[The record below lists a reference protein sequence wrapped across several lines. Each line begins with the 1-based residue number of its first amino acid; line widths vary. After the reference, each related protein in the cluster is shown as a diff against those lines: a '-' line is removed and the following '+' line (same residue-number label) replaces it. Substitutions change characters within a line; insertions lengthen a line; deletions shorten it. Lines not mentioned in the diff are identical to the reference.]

1 MNIQQSFK
9 DAENKKCLYLVP
21 TPIGNLEDM
30 TYRAVRIL
38 NEVDIVLAEDTR
50 MTAKLFNHY
59 QIMTPL
65 KSFHDHSSSQRVD
78 EIIQMI
84 LSGKQIALVSDA
96 GMPLINDPGH
106 PLVQE
111 ALKNNI
117 LVIAL
122 PGANAAL
129 TALIASGLPATTF
142 TYYGFYPR
150 SKNDRQTLLQFIKAQ
165 KETAI
170 FYESPYRITQ
180 MLQSFKSDY
189 SPNAQVVI
197 ARELTKRFEEYLRGT
212 VDEVLVYVKEKGVKG
227 ECVVL
232 LEGLNDDSKKDNDPL
247 LALSI
252 PDHVKQLMQQEQL
265 KPNAA
270 IKQVAKMRRLPR
282 SQVYNS
288 YHNLD

>member
-9 DAENKKCLYLVP
+9 DEENRPCLYLVP

-38 NEVDIVLAEDTR
+38 TEVDVVLAEDTR

-59 QIMTPL
+59 QIKTPL
-65 KSFHDHSSSQRVD
+65 KSFHDHSSNQRID
-78 EIIQMI
+78 EIIQKI
-84 LSGKQIALVSDA
+84 LSGQKIALVSDA

-117 LVIAL
+117 PVIAL

-150 SKNDRQTLLQFIKAQ
+150 NKNDRQELLQFIKTQ
-165 KETAI
+165 KETAL

-212 VDEVLVYVKEKGVKG
+212 VDEVLTHVKEQGIKG

-232 LEGLNDDSKKDNDPL
+232 LEGLDDDPKKDQDPL
-247 LALSI
+247 LTLSI
-252 PDHVKQLMQQEQL
+252 SDHVKQLIEQEKI

-270 IKQVAKMRRLPR
+270 IKKVAKIRQLPR

-288 YHNLD
+288 YHNID